1 MMIICIAGVLS
12 AEELEKVHGLI
23 EQGRFVDGWETAGWH
38 ARLVKRNEQIQT
50 NSDAARRA
58 GELVGGALDRHEVF
72 RAAALPRAMRPMLL
86 SRYHE
91 GMTYGAHVDDAIMGG
106 RAPMRSDISV
116 TVFLNDPAGYDGGE
130 LVMETT
136 GGEQAYKLEA
146 GGAILYP
153 STTLHRVE
161 PVTRGTRLVAV
172 TWVQSLV
179 REAENREILFDL
191 DTARRTIFRT
201 QGKDRAFDLLSKTY
215 ANLLRKWSD
224 L

>member
-1 MMIICIAGVLS
+1 MIICIADVLS
-12 AEELEKVHGLI
+12 AEDLKDIHGLV
-23 EQGRFVDGWETAGWH
+23 ERGRFVDGRETAGWH
-38 ARLVKRNEQIQT
+38 ARLVKRNEQIRT
-50 NSDAARRA
+50 NSDAARKA
-58 GELVGGALDRHEVF
+58 GERVAAALDRHEVF
-72 RAAALPRAMRPMLL
+72 RAAALPRMMRPMLL
-86 SRYHE
+86 SRYHD
-91 GMTYGAHVDDAIMGG
+91 GMSYGAHVDDAIMGG
-106 RAPMRSDISV
+106 KAPIRSDLSV
-116 TVFLNDPAGYDGGE
+116 TVFLNDPAAYDGGE

-136 GGEQAYKLEA
+136 GGEQAYKLAA
-146 GGAILYP
+146 GSAIIYP

-191 DTARRTIFRT
+191 DTVRRTIFQG
-201 QGKDRAFDLLSKTY
+201 QGKSREFDLLSKTY